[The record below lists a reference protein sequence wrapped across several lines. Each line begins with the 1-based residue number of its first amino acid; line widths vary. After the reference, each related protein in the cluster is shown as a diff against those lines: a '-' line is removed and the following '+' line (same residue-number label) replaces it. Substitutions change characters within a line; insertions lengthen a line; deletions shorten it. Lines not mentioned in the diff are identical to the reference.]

1 MNFFRGVLLLIL
13 ASVILSCDAPRLNPF
28 DPSGEDYKFADFSGD
43 VYTFEQPRAA
53 IANVTVIW
61 KNQNV
66 TAFTDSLGKF
76 FVEDVPRV
84 NGWVRFEKTGYSK
97 DSLFIDWKNQ
107 NTKQVG
113 TVLLSYTFGNIDGY
127 VNNSDQPSLPISN
140 VRVFWKDQSVAVET
154 EASGYYKIE
163 NVPIRGGWIYFE
175 KEGYKTDSLLVEW
188 KAGLKNKRVDTRNL
202 LYNMGDLDGYVKTS
216 DSPSQPLGKV
226 YVRWNK
232 LSTVSETDDQGY
244 FKFANIPIE
253 DGTLYF
259 EKDGFKVDS
268 LIVQWKDIKSKRIES
283 FILQY
288 SNGDLDGFVQTE
300 DVPHQPIQRV
310 FVLWKGLTTI
320 VETDDQGYFKF
331 ANIPIKNGI
340 LYFKKDGFKYDSLV
354 VAWNSGKVKRINPF
368 YLGYTHG
375 DLDGYIR
382 TIDSRQPVAKA
393 LVRWGALSTIAETND
408 AGYFKFSGI
417 PIESGRLYVEK
428 VGFNKDSLDVVWTSG
443 KTKQVEKLIEYNSG
457 SFSGFV
463 KTEKTPRQGIDK
475 VKVFW
480 KNQGILQE
488 TKSDGSYSIAGVP
501 TNDGYV
507 YFEKTGYS
515 SDSLLVNWGTKNVV
529 NNEEVYLNAIP
540 QIDSLAIYSS
550 VQNKFA
556 DEAKTRMTV
565 QVKISDAENDVDSV
579 FIQNKQL
586 NVFVLLDY
594 NQSTKYY
601 QRELSVVDLKV
612 SSIDEAIGRNFEIIV
627 KDRLGKKFNL
637 GSSTLKR
644 VIRQEILT
652 YLPKDGAV
660 ANSNPTLSWQ
670 TLLPGFNFKYYI
682 QIWTDDL
689 PPTLVWQSS
698 LFSKTEITLTPT
710 INLPKGAYFWIIW
723 CVDDFQNQ
731 GSSKPNTF
739 KVQ

>member
-28 DPSGEDYKFADFSGD
+28 DPSGEDYKFSDFSGD
-43 VYTFEQPRAA
+43 VYTFEQPRAP
-53 IANVTVIW
+53 IANVTVTW

-66 TAFTDSLGKF
+66 VAFTDSLGKF
-76 FVEDVPRV
+76 FMEDVPRV
-84 NGWVRFEKTGYSK
+84 NGWVHFEKAGYSK
-97 DSLFIDWKNQ
+97 DSIFIDWKNQ
-107 NTKQVG
+107 NIKQVG

-154 EASGYYKIE
+154 DGSGYYKIE

-202 LYNMGDLDGYVKTS
+202 LYNMGDLDGFVKTS
-216 DSPSQPLGKV
+216 DTPSQPLGKV
-226 YVRWNK
+226 HVSWNE
-232 LSTVSETDDQGY
+232 LSTISETNDQGY
-244 FKFANIPIE
+244 FKFANVPIAN
-253 DGTLYF
+253 GFLYF
-259 EKDGFKVDS
+259 TKEGFKPDT
-268 LIVQWKDIKSKRIES
+268 LA
-283 FILQY
+283 
-288 SNGDLDGFVQTE
+288 
-300 DVPHQPIQRV
+300 
-310 FVLWKGLTTI
+310 VLWKDVKL
-320 VETDDQGYFKF
+320 
-331 ANIPIKNGI
+331 
-340 LYFKKDGFKYDSLV
+340 
-354 VAWNSGKVKRINPF
+354 KRINEF
-368 YLGYTHG
+368 NLQYTHG
-375 DLDGYIR
+375 DLEGYIR
-382 TIDSRQPVAKA
+382 TIDSRQPVASA
-393 LVRWGALSTIAETND
+393 LVRWSAMSTIAETNG
-408 AGYFKFSGI
+408 AGYFKFSNI

-428 VGFNKDSLDVVWTSG
+428 VGFKKDSLDVVWTSG

-463 KTEKTPRQGIDK
+463 KTDKTPRTGISK
-475 VKVFW
+475 VRVFW

-515 SDSLLVNWGTKNVV
+515 SDSLYVHWGTKNELV
-529 NNEEVYLNAIP
+529 NQEVYLNAIP

-601 QRELSVVDLKV
+601 QRELSVADLKV

-652 YLPKDGAV
+652 YSPKDGSV

-670 TLLPGFNFKYYI
+670 KLLPGFNFKYYI

-689 PPTLVWQSS
+689 PPTLVWQSAQ
-698 LFSKTEITLTPT
+698 FSKEEIMLTPT
-710 INLPKGAYFWIIW
+710 VNLPKGSYFWIIW